1 VLKETPKHKEDG
13 VDQDRW
19 KEDRKQPC
27 QHRGIPL
34 PRLRA
39 ARRRA
44 ALSQRRLAELAG
56 VSANTVRLLEGG
68 QRGSYPATA
77 RKLARALGVAPA
89 EVMQGH
95 RPEQEEPL
103 HK

>member
-1 VLKETPKHKEDG
+1 VERDRRKEDG
-13 VDQDRW
+13 
-19 KEDRKQPC
+19 KQ
-27 QHRGIPL
+27 QWERRSIPL
-34 PRLRA
+34 PGLRA

-68 QRGSYPATA
+68 QRGSYPVTA

-89 EVMQGH
+89 ELMQGH

-103 HK
+103 RK